1 MLGPI
6 LFVLYTH
13 PISEIVSYHS
23 LSHHSFSDD
32 NQLYKSGNITQLPEI
47 IHSTQSCI
55 SDVKAWM
62 TNNQLQLNND
72 KTEMILIATKTVLN
86 SDSVP
91 QSINL
96 EGSDIK
102 FANTVRNLGV
112 CLDPTLSFQQ
122 QISSVCRICYLELR
136 RISAIRHY
144 LSEDVTKKLLC
155 AFVLSRL
162 DYCNSLLA
170 GCPKYLLSKLQKV
183 QNNAARLIFR
193 TTRSAHVTPMLHS
206 LHWLPI
212 EQRIEYKLSL
222 LCFKIISHQAPIYL
236 SELLHLYTPSRQ
248 LRSSTD
254 TRVFRIP
261 SFRTKSCGQRSFSY
275 QAPVIWNQLPV
286 SVRHSTSV
294 SSFKSSLK
302 TFLFLKTFSS
312 VSLP

>member
-1 MLGPI
+1 
-6 LFVLYTH
+6 
-13 PISEIVSYHS
+13 
-23 LSHHSFSDD
+23 
-32 NQLYKSGNITQLPEI
+32 
-47 IHSTQSCI
+47 
-55 SDVKAWM
+55 
-62 TNNQLQLNND
+62 
-72 KTEMILIATKTVLN
+72 MILIAIKTVLN

-122 QISSVCRICYLELR
+122 QISVCRICYLELR
-136 RISAIRHY
+136 RISAICHY
-144 LSEDVTKKLLC
+144 MSEDVTKKLLC
-155 AFVLSRL
+155 VFVLSRL

-170 GCPKYLLSKLQKV
+170 GCHKYLLSKLQKV

-206 LHWLPI
+206 LHWLPT

-236 SELLHLYTPSRQ
+236 SELLHLYTPSRR
-248 LRSSTD
+248 LHSSTE

-261 SFRTKSCGQRSFSY
+261 SFRTKPRGQRSFSY
-275 QAPVIWNQLPV
+275 QVPVTWNQLPV
-286 SVRHSTSV
+286 SVCHSSSV

-302 TFLFLKTFSS
+302 TSF
-312 VSLP
+312 

>member
-1 MLGPI
+1 ML
-6 LFVLYTH
+6 LQRR
-13 PISEIVSYHS
+13 
-23 LSHHSFSDD
+23 FST
-32 NQLYKSGNITQLPEI
+32 LT
-47 IHSTQSCI
+47 
-55 SDVKAWM
+55 
-62 TNNQLQLNND
+62 
-72 KTEMILIATKTVLN
+72 
-86 SDSVP
+86 VP
-91 QSINL
+91 QSIKL

-122 QISSVCRICYLELR
+122 QISSVCRIFYLELR

-144 LSEDVTKKLLC
+144 LSEDVPKKLLR

-170 GCPKYLLSKLQKV
+170 GCPKYLLSKLPKV
-183 QNNAARLIFR
+183 QSNAARLIFR
-193 TTRSAHVTPMLHS
+193 ITRSGYATPMLHS

-212 EQRIEYKLSL
+212 EQMIEYKLSL
-222 LCFKIISHQAPIYL
+222 LCFKNISHQAPIYL

-248 LRSSTD
+248 LRSSTE
-254 TRVFRIP
+254 TRVFRIS

-275 QAPVIWNQLPV
+275 QVPVIWNQLPV

-302 TFLFLKTFSS
+302 TFIFLKTFSS

>member
-1 MLGPI
+1 MSVLI
-6 LFVLYTH
+6 L
-13 PISEIVSYHS
+13 PS
-23 LSHHSFSDD
+23 LSNS
-32 NQLYKSGNITQLPEI
+32 KSPF
-47 IHSTQSCI
+47 
-55 SDVKAWM
+55 V
-62 TNNQLQLNND
+62 
-72 KTEMILIATKTVLN
+72 V
-86 SDSVP
+86 
-91 QSINL
+91 
-96 EGSDIK
+96 
-102 FANTVRNLGV
+102 
-112 CLDPTLSFQQ
+112 
-122 QISSVCRICYLELR
+122 
-136 RISAIRHY
+136 SAILNFVGLVQY
-144 LSEDVTKKLLC
+144 ATICLKMSPKKLLC

-193 TTRSAHVTPMLHS
+193 TTRSAHVTPMLHF

-212 EQRIEYKLSL
+212 EQKIEYKLSL
-222 LCFKIISHQAPIYL
+222 LCFKIFSHLAPIYL

-261 SFRTKSCGQRSFSY
+261 SFQTKSCGQRSFSY
-275 QAPVIWNQLPV
+275 QAPVIWNQLSV

-294 SSFKSSLK
+294 SSFKPSLK